1 MRRTGQ
7 WGIVALVLALLG
19 PLAAEASERP
29 RAVLELFTSQGCS
42 SCPPADRNLSRIADE
57 PGIIALTLPVDYW
70 DYLGW
75 RDTLARPT
83 HTKRQ
88 KAYSYVRGDRQVYT
102 PQVIINGAAH
112 AIGSDW
118 AAVER
123 GMTQTGSQSG
133 VLTVPVTV
141 TISGETMSIS
151 IPAQE
156 NGLVSAENPATV
168 TLFGVASHE
177 PVEITRGEN
186 RGQTVTYRN
195 VVRSNY
201 AVGEW
206 TGGARTFV
214 VNIRE
219 RIMTGCQRAVVLV
232 QAGSYRRPGPVVGA
246 VMATLQPGM

>member
-1 MRRTGQ
+1 MRRAGT
-7 WGIVALVLALLG
+7 WGLAALAFAVWA
-19 PLAAEASERP
+19 PLAVHAADRP

-42 SCPPADRNLSRIADE
+42 SCPPADRNLSRIADQ

-75 RDTLARPT
+75 RDTLARPA
-83 HTKRQ
+83 HAKRQ

-118 AAVER
+118 PAVER

-133 VLTVPVTV
+133 VLTVPVSMSVSGDTLSITV
-141 TISGETMSIS
+141 A
-151 IPAQE
+151 AQH

-168 TLFGVASHE
+168 TLFGVSAQE

-186 RGQTVTYRN
+186 RGQTVMYRN

-201 AVGEW
+201 ALGEW
-206 TGGARTFV
+206 TGEARTFV
-214 VNIRE
+214 VSIRE
-219 RIMTGCQRAVVLV
+219 RVAAGCQRAVVLV
-232 QAGSYRRPGPVVGA
+232 QAGSYRRPGPIVGA
-246 VMATLQPGM
+246 TMAQILPGM